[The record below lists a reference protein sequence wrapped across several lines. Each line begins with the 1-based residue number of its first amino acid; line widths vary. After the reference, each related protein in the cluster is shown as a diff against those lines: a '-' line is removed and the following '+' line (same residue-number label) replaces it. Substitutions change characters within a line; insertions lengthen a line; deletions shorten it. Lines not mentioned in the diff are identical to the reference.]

1 MPRVFAENPLRRDVY
16 HPQVLV
22 GSERSIRDKSNS
34 LHGTRIWLGIG
45 VDFSFFPRLFFILNP
60 NAIEMYTRILRI
72 FLSNHRSVDK
82 FSTDCSLT
90 KMSVPTI
97 VFEL

>member
-1 MPRVFAENPLRRDVY
+1 MCT
-16 HPQVLV
+16 Q
-22 GSERSIRDKSNS
+22 I
-34 LHGTRIWLGIG
+34 
-45 VDFSFFPRLFFILNP
+45 FP
-60 NAIEMYTRILRI
+60 I
-72 FLSNHRSVDK
+72 FLSNRKSVDK